1 MDAAATLE
9 TLRGAG
15 LRVRLG
21 GSNTL
26 KVTPAALLTPELRAL
41 IQGHKHD
48 LVLALALATLAND
61 HDTRATCTTCR
72 HLRTGNRCNN
82 HRRAALTTR
91 ELAADFT
98 LLRQHCH
105 GFALAVAHAPH

>member
-1 MDAAATLE
+1 MSACRILE
-9 TLRGAG
+9 TIRDAG
-15 LRVRLG
+15 LSVRLG

-48 LVLALALATLAND
+48 LVLALATQV
-61 HDTRATCTTCR
+61 HDTRVTCTTCR
-72 HLRTGNRCNN
+72 HLGTGNRCNN
-82 HRRAALTTR
+82 HRRAALTTP
-91 ELAADFT
+91 ELAAKFT
-98 LLRQHCH
+98 RLRQHCP